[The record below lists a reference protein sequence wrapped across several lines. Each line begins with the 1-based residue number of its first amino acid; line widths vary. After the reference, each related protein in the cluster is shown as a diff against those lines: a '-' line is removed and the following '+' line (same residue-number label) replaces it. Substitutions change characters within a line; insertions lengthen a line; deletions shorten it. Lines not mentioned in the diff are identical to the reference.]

1 MYNDITE
8 EYLTALAKKVY
19 DKLPVKPEPNK
30 EDNKVLEEGELP
42 MPSEGDME
50 FYFSLRESML
60 NEVHELL
67 IGTAEYPTDPVQY
80 EEWMLE
86 YICECLEEGN
96 NTEEAK
102 RIRSNV
108 TPMLVAQA
116 MEYPLAYLGSH
127 FNPSGKVS
135 LEEYASVLKAFDDD
149 ANSSLWHI
157 CSNGFLGITGDY
169 MWDCNIYL
177 AELMYIAEMC
187 HIDLKK
193 ALDEYVGIRTLEF

>member
-1 MYNDITE
+1 
-8 EYLTALAKKVY
+8 
-19 DKLPVKPEPNK
+19 
-30 EDNKVLEEGELP
+30 

-50 FYFSLRESML
+50 FYFSLIESML

-102 RIRSNV
+102 RMRSNV
-108 TPMLVAQA
+108 TPMLIAQA

-127 FNPSGKVS
+127 FNPLGKVS
-135 LEEYASVLKAFDDD
+135 LDIYASTLKAFNDD
-149 ANSSLWHI
+149 ANSALWYI
-157 CSNGFLGITGDY
+157 CENGYICFGDY
-169 MWDCNIYL
+169 TCECYNYL

-187 HIDLKK
+187 NIDLKK

>member
-19 DKLPVKPEPNK
+19 DKLSVKPEPDK
-30 EDNKVLEEGELP
+30 EGDKVLEEGELP

-67 IGTAEYPTDPVQY
+67 IGTAEYPTDPVQH
-80 EEWMLE
+80 EEWMFE
-86 YICECLEEGN
+86 YICELLEEGN

-102 RIRSNV
+102 RMRSNV
-108 TPMLVAQA
+108 TPMLIAQA

-135 LEEYASVLKAFDDD
+135 LDIYASTLKAFNDD
-149 ANSSLWHI
+149 ANSALWHI
-157 CSNGFLGITGDY
+157 TENGYICFGDY
-169 MWDCNIYL
+169 TCECYNYL

-193 ALDEYVGIRTLEF
+193 ALDEYAGNRTLEF

>member
-1 MYNDITE
+1 MYNNITK

-19 DKLPVKPEPNK
+19 DKLPVKPEPDK

-102 RIRSNV
+102 RMRSNV
-108 TPMLVAQA
+108 TPMLIAQA
-116 MEYPLAYLGSH
+116 MEYPLVYLGSH

-135 LEEYASVLKAFDDD
+135 LDIYASTLKAFNDD
-149 ANSSLWHI
+149 ANSALWHI
-157 CSNGFLGITGDY
+157 TENGYICFGDY
-169 MWDCNIYL
+169 TCECYNYL

-187 HIDLKK
+187 NIDLKK

>member
-102 RIRSNV
+102 RMHSNV
-108 TPMLVAQA
+108 TPMLIAQA

-127 FNPSGKVS
+127 FNPSVKVS
-135 LEEYASVLKAFDDD
+135 LDIYASTLKAFNDD
-149 ANSSLWHI
+149 ANSALWYITENGYI
-157 CSNGFLGITGDY
+157 CFGNYTCECY
-169 MWDCNIYL
+169 NYL

-193 ALDEYVGIRTLEF
+193 ALDEYAGIRTLEF

>member
-1 MYNDITE
+1 MYTDITE

-67 IGTAEYPTDPVQY
+67 IGTAEYPTDPVQH
-80 EEWMLE
+80 EEWMFE

-102 RIRSNV
+102 RMRSNV
-108 TPMLVAQA
+108 TPMLIAQA

-135 LEEYASVLKAFDDD
+135 LDIYASTLKAFNDD
-149 ANSSLWHI
+149 ANSALWYITENGYI
-157 CSNGFLGITGDY
+157 CFGDY
-169 MWDCNIYL
+169 TCECYNYL

-187 HIDLKK
+187 HINLKK
-193 ALDEYVGIRTLEF
+193 ALDEYACNRTLEF

>member
-19 DKLPVKPEPNK
+19 DKLPVKPEPDKK
-30 EDNKVLEEGELP
+30 EDKIFDEDELP

-80 EEWMLE
+80 EEWMFE

-96 NTEEAK
+96 STEEAK
-102 RIRSNV
+102 RMRSNV
-108 TPMLVAQA
+108 TPMLIAQA

-127 FNPSGKVS
+127 FNSSGKVS
-135 LEEYASVLKAFDDD
+135 LDIYASTLKAFNDD
-149 ANSSLWHI
+149 ANSALWYITENGYI
-157 CSNGFLGITGDY
+157 CFGDY
-169 MWDCNIYL
+169 TCECYNYL

-193 ALDEYVGIRTLEF
+193 ALDEYAGNRTLEF

>member
-19 DKLPVKPEPNK
+19 DKLPVKPEPDKK
-30 EDNKVLEEGELP
+30 EDKIFDEDELP

-80 EEWMLE
+80 EEWMFE

-96 NTEEAK
+96 STGEAK
-102 RIRSNV
+102 RMRSNV
-108 TPMLVAQA
+108 TPMLIAQA

-135 LEEYASVLKAFDDD
+135 LDIYASTLKAFNDD
-149 ANSSLWHI
+149 ANSALWYITENGYI
-157 CSNGFLGITGDY
+157 CFGDY
-169 MWDCNIYL
+169 TCECYNYL

-193 ALDEYVGIRTLEF
+193 ALDEYAGNRTLEF

>member
-8 EYLTALAKKVY
+8 EYLTELAKKVY
-19 DKLPVKPEPNK
+19 DKLPVKPEPDK

-42 MPSEGDME
+42 IPSEGDME

-80 EEWMLE
+80 EEWMFE

-96 NTEEAK
+96 STEEAK
-102 RIRSNV
+102 RMRSNV
-108 TPMLVAQA
+108 TPMLIAQA

-135 LEEYASVLKAFDDD
+135 LDIYASTLKAFNDD
-149 ANSSLWHI
+149 ANSALWYITENGYI
-157 CSNGFLGITGDY
+157 CFGDY
-169 MWDCNIYL
+169 TCECYNYL

-193 ALDEYVGIRTLEF
+193 ALDEYAGNRTLEF

>member
-8 EYLTALAKKVY
+8 EYLTELAKKVY
-19 DKLPVKPEPNK
+19 DKLHVKPEPNK
-30 EDNKVLEEGELP
+30 EENKVLEEGELP

-96 NTEEAK
+96 STEEAK
-102 RIRSNV
+102 RMRSNV
-108 TPMLVAQA
+108 TPMLIAQA

-127 FNPSGKVS
+127 FNPSSKVS
-135 LEEYASVLKAFDDD
+135 LDIYASTLKAFNDD
-149 ANSSLWHI
+149 ANSALWHI
-157 CSNGFLGITGDY
+157 TENGYICFGDY
-169 MWDCNIYL
+169 TCECYNYL

-193 ALDEYVGIRTLEF
+193 ALDEYVGNRTLEF

>member
-67 IGTAEYPTDPVQY
+67 IGTAEYPTDPVQH

-102 RIRSNV
+102 RMRSNV
-108 TPMLVAQA
+108 TPMLIAQA

-135 LEEYASVLKAFDDD
+135 LDIYASTLKAFNDD
-149 ANSSLWHI
+149 ANSALWYITENGYI
-157 CSNGFLGITGDY
+157 CFGDY
-169 MWDCNIYL
+169 TCECYNYL

-193 ALDEYVGIRTLEF
+193 ALDEYAGNRTLEF

>member
-1 MYNDITE
+1 MYSDITE

-19 DKLPVKPEPNK
+19 DKLPVKPEPDK

-80 EEWMLE
+80 EEWMFE

-96 NTEEAK
+96 STEEAK
-102 RIRSNV
+102 RMRSNV
-108 TPMLVAQA
+108 TPMLIAQA

-135 LEEYASVLKAFDDD
+135 LDIYASTLKAFNDD
-149 ANSSLWHI
+149 ANSALWYITENGYI
-157 CSNGFLGITGDY
+157 CFGDY
-169 MWDCNIYL
+169 TCECYNYL

-193 ALDEYVGIRTLEF
+193 ALDEYAGNRTLEF

>member
-1 MYNDITE
+1 MYSDITE
-8 EYLTALAKKVY
+8 DYLTALAKKVY
-19 DKLPVKPEPNK
+19 DKLPVKPEHNK

-67 IGTAEYPTDPVQY
+67 IGTAEYPTAPVQY

-102 RIRSNV
+102 RMRSNV
-108 TPMLVAQA
+108 TPMLIAQA

-135 LEEYASVLKAFDDD
+135 LDIYASTLKAFNDD
-149 ANSSLWHI
+149 ANSALWYITENGYI
-157 CSNGFLGITGDY
+157 CFGDY
-169 MWDCNIYL
+169 TCECYNYL
-177 AELMYIAEMC
+177 SELMYIAEMC
-187 HIDLKK
+187 NIDLKK
-193 ALDEYVGIRTLEF
+193 ALDEYAGNRTLEF

>member
-1 MYNDITE
+1 MYNNITE
-8 EYLTALAKKVY
+8 EYLTALTKKVY

-67 IGTAEYPTDPVQY
+67 IGTAEYPTDPVQH

-102 RIRSNV
+102 RMRSNV
-108 TPMLVAQA
+108 TPMLIAQA

-135 LEEYASVLKAFDDD
+135 LDIYASTLKAFNDD
-149 ANSSLWHI
+149 ANSALWYITENGYI
-157 CSNGFLGITGDY
+157 CFGDY
-169 MWDCNIYL
+169 TCECYNYL

-187 HIDLKK
+187 NIDLKK
-193 ALDEYVGIRTLEF
+193 ALDEYAGIRTLEF

>member
-1 MYNDITE
+1 MYNNITE

-19 DKLPVKPEPNK
+19 DKLPVKPEPDK

-102 RIRSNV
+102 RMRSNV
-108 TPMLVAQA
+108 TPMLIAQA

-135 LEEYASVLKAFDDD
+135 LDIYASTLKAFNDD
-149 ANSSLWHI
+149 ANSALWYITENGYI
-157 CSNGFLGITGDY
+157 CFGDY
-169 MWDCNIYL
+169 TCECYNYI

-193 ALDEYVGIRTLEF
+193 ALDEYAGNRTLEF